1 MAWGISSFTV
11 QEAMYDAVL
20 EFDGQDASLV
30 EDNLCHDGAQEL
42 MDGGCADME
51 GEVQPLD
58 WLI

>member
-30 EDNLCHDGAQEL
+30 EDNRKRLTIRRIPPDQ
-42 MDGGCADME
+42 
-51 GEVQPLD
+51 
-58 WLI
+58 IS